1 MNARQSPKVWVDDL
15 GILHIDYG
23 DREEITVED
32 LESAYRQHLVVSPMK
47 HPVITTGRGIGKAN
61 SEAQRFASEPK
72 ICAVCS
78 ASAVVV
84 QSAWQM
90 HLGRIFMLL
99 FRPPYPTR
107 LFVSERDALEWLK
120 QYLPPVP
127 LGPGIGD
134 Q

>member
-1 MNARQSPKVWVDDL
+1 MDEV
-15 GILHIDYG
+15 GILHIDDG
-23 DREEITVED
+23 NREEITVDD
-32 LESAYRQHLVVSPMK
+32 LEEAYRRHLTISPMK
-47 HPVITTGRGIGKAN
+47 HPVITAGRGFGKAS
-61 SEAQRFASEPK
+61 SEVQRFASEPK

-78 ASAVVV
+78 ASAIVV

-107 LFVSERDALEWLK
+107 LFVSEHDAIEWLK

-127 LGPGIGD
+127 L
-134 Q
+134 